1 MTATKRKSLQVAA
14 AILAIAATANA
25 FADSPLADALKA
37 GDRRAALEMINAGA
51 DVNATQADGTTP
63 LHWAAYKV
71 DTEIATLLLAK
82 GAKANVRNSFG
93 STPLGEAVKVANAD
107 LVKALLKAG
116 ADANS
121 ANEDGQTALMLA
133 SKAGSKEIAELLI
146 KAKANVNAQEQFRG
160 QTALMW
166 ATSQNRPE
174 VVELLLKHGA
184 STKVRMRTNDWGNQ
198 ITSEPRAQFRPT
210 GGLTPLLYAVRSGC
224 ERCVVAM
231 LKAGAQI
238 DWPNPDGVTPL
249 MSAIDN
255 LNFDI
260 AKVLL
265 EKGANPNISD
275 LYGRTPLYIAV
286 DARIVSR
293 RGFGYTANSPVPGV
307 ERLAQNKTSSAEMI
321 KLLLAAGVDRNPQL
335 NMHRPNR
342 AGVNGRF
349 IDDLLTAGATPLLRA
364 ATGADDEAIQLLLDA
379 GALVDL
385 PNVMGVTPFMAAAGV
400 GAQIRDPIPEFKPE
414 EVQARAI
421 RTMEILRKGGADVN
435 ARITDTTS
443 HTARIA
449 RPSSMTNRQG
459 QTALYVAINWGW
471 TNVVKYLL
479 DNGARV
485 DISDARGKTLLD
497 AVKGDAGGRDHTPSP
512 EITAM
517 IQKAVAAGKTAGGP

>member
-1 MTATKRKSLQVAA
+1 MSITNRTRFRLGA
-14 AILAIAATANA
+14 AILALAAATHALA
-25 FADSPLADALKA
+25 ESPLADAIKA
-37 GDRRAALEMINAGA
+37 GNRRAAIEMIDAGA
-51 DVNATQADGTTP
+51 DVSSTQPDGTTP

-71 DTEIATLLLAK
+71 DTELATLLLAR
-82 GAKANVRNSFG
+82 GAKANVQNTFG
-93 STPLGEAVKVANAD
+93 STPLGEAVKVANVGI
-107 LVKALLKAG
+107 VKALLKAG
-116 ADANS
+116 ADPNS
-121 ANEDGQTALMLA
+121 ANEDGQTSLMLA
-133 SKAGSKEIAELLI
+133 AKAGSKEVAELLI
-146 KAKANVNAQEQFRG
+146 KAGANVNAQEQFRG

-166 ATSQNRPE
+166 AASQNHPD

-210 GGLTPLLYAVRSGC
+210 GGLTPLLYATRSGC
-224 ERCVVAM
+224 ERCVLAM
-231 LKAGAQI
+231 LKAGADI

-255 LNFDI
+255 LNFDV
-260 AKVLL
+260 AKLLL
-265 EKGANPNISD
+265 EKGANPHIRD

-286 DARIVSR
+286 DARIVAR
-293 RGFGYTANSPVPGV
+293 RGFGYTANSPVPGAD
-307 ERLAQNKTSSAEMI
+307 RLARNKTSSTELI
-321 KLLLAAGVDRNPQL
+321 RLLLAAGVDRNPQL

-349 IDDLLTAGATPLLRA
+349 IEDLLTAGATPLLRA
-364 ATGADDEAIQLLLDA
+364 ATGADEEALQLLIDA
-379 GALVDL
+379 GAIVDL

-400 GAQIRDPIPEFKPE
+400 GAQIRDPIPEYPPE
-414 EVQARAI
+414 EVQTRAI
-421 RTMEILRKGGADVN
+421 RAMEVLRKAGADVN

-471 TNVVKYLL
+471 KDVVKYLL

-485 DISDARGKTLLD
+485 DIADARGKTLLD

-517 IQKAVAAGKTAGGP
+517 IQKAVAAGKTAGAP